1 MKKLKKT
8 NHQIWIPAVKLQK
21 QLILLHFLEQLFIE
35 EGEMYRENFM
45 GVTLEF
51 TNHEWCI

>member
-8 NHQIWIPAVKLQK
+8 NHQIRIPAVKLQK
-21 QLILLHFLEQLFIE
+21 QLILFHFLEQHFIE
-35 EGEMYRENFM
+35 EGAMHRENLM
-45 GVTLEF
+45 GVVLEF